1 MIGKVAGYLGMA
13 VLLGLLVETMVT
25 THHQMRIDQGLQESL
40 DATERLVKV
49 QEAIIEKNEALAGV
63 VETTNAM
70 DEQLLA
76 TLGATKQVHANI
88 KQINEL
94 NGATLRL
101 NQEMAGL
108 TAETGD
114 GLGEVAGGLQTLQ
127 GATAELRTALEQLGV
142 LIREDRSRISKIR
155 GYTEEMNRKVPGV
168 LP

>member
-1 MIGKVAGYLGMA
+1 MIGKVLGYVGMA
-13 VLLGLLVETMVT
+13 VLFGVLVQTMVT
-25 THHQMRIDQGLQESL
+25 THHLMRIDQGLQESL
-40 DATERLVKV
+40 DSTERLVGI
-49 QEAIIEKNEALAGV
+49 QEAIIEKNDALAGV

-70 DEQLLA
+70 DEQLRA

-88 KQINEL
+88 REINAL
-94 NGATLRL
+94 NGATLEL
-101 NQEMAGL
+101 NEGMAVL

-114 GLGEVAGGLQTLQ
+114 GLEEVAGGLQTLQ
-127 GATAELRTALEQLGV
+127 GSTVELRKALEQLGV